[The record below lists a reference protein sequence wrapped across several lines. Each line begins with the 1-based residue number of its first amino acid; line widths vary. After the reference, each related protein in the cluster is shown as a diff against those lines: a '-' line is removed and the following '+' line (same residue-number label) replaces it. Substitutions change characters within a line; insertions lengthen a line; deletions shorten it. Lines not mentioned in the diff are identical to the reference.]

1 MLVKKFAIMALA
13 IFPCF
18 LGTTRVGEI
27 KKFITNFSYIG
38 PFVEGADD
46 YTLSGLV
53 TPTVTIG
60 SVKETMKVYV
70 IDGPIVKTEAKTYH
84 SVTKNNEYT
93 LTFTLPFKSAL
104 TKKGLKVDIT
114 FINGKDELLQSLSF
128 NIKPIQP
135 QRINVRD
142 YYDTYLVINDIVV
155 DPDRVGTYS
164 SEKYKFNQF
173 IDYFNVDSYYRLRLD
188 NIYITYDSVK
198 ACPLGSAHLHF
209 VDYLKLFPYLD
220 SDEEVPTFD
229 IPLSTRT
236 SNNGVFFT
244 FPSIM
249 YVKPQSLEMSLV
261 ARPGF
266 VSTKYFYLPVNH
278 CRDLL
283 DQTFTLVVDSFG
295 HNRNS
300 FSWDIRYINNR
311 NLIGDCS
318 TSDYCVVGEVNNG

>member
-1 MLVKKFAIMALA
+1 MLAKKIVALTLA
-13 IFPCF
+13 LSPC
-18 LGTTRVGEI
+18 LLRIPPVIEI
-27 KKFITNFSYIG
+27 RKFITSFSYIG
-38 PFVEGADD
+38 PFEEGAND
-46 YTLSGLV
+46 YTLSGRI
-53 TPTVTIG
+53 TPT
-60 SVKETMKVYV
+60 SNQYDLKERMKVYV
-70 IDGPIVKTEAKTYH
+70 IDGTIVKTEVKDLHDVSKNETYI
-84 SVTKNNEYT
+84 

-104 TKKGLKVDIT
+104 TKKGLRVEID
-114 FINGKDELLQSLSF
+114 FIGLGQGILQSLSF

-142 YYDTYLVINDIVV
+142 YYDNYFSVNDIVI
-155 DPDRVGTYS
+155 DPDNYVSGA

-188 NIYITYDSVK
+188 NIFITYESVK
-198 ACPLGSAHLHF
+198 TCPLGSAHIHF

-220 SDEEVPTFD
+220 NDDEVPTFD
-229 IPLSTRT
+229 IPLTAT
-236 SNNGVFFT
+236 SSINGVFFS

-318 TSDYCVVGEVNNG
+318 SSDYCVVGEVNNG